1 MTLVTGKQIYILPN
15 ISKSSRNHTMKFGQ
29 LIECNVRDIF
39 LEIKY
44 TKCGGKI
51 STTPISAKI
60 KWSISL
66 DQ

>member
-1 MTLVTGKQIYILPN
+1 
-15 ISKSSRNHTMKFGQ
+15 MKFGQ
-29 LIECNVRDIF
+29 LIECNERDIF

-51 STTPISAKI
+51 STTPISTKI

>member
-1 MTLVTGKQIYILPN
+1 
-15 ISKSSRNHTMKFGQ
+15 MKFGQ
-29 LIECNVRDIF
+29 LIEYNVRDIL

-51 STTPISAKI
+51 STTPISTKI
-60 KWSISL
+60 KWSISQ